1 VYDKTTSYIR
11 LLHASP
17 KAPPVDIYS
26 DEDNIMADE
35 LSYGEFTPYLP
46 LMPGPHTI
54 NVYLANNSDQAI
66 ISKEVLIPEKYIA
79 TFAVIGEAPNVELYA
94 IEDPRE
100 PLKSDESKLRFV
112 NLSPDSMP
120 LDIVSDEGTTL
131 FNNVNYKGISSYRS
145 LVPKTYSVELKPSG
159 SDQTILYV
167 PNIRLRSDAF
177 YSLYAVGLVKEDE
190 LPYIQLLIPLDGNTY
205 IET

>member
-1 VYDKTTSYIR
+1 MYNKTTSYIR

-26 DEDNIMADE
+26 DEDNIVADE

-46 LMPGPHTI
+46 LKPGPHMI
-54 NVYLANNSDQAI
+54 EVYLANNSDQAI
-66 ISKEVLIPEKYIA
+66 ISKEVMIPQKYIA

-100 PLKSDESKLRFV
+100 PLRPEESKLRFV
-112 NLSPDSMP
+112 NLSPDSTP
-120 LDIVSDEGTTL
+120 LDIVTDEGTTL
-131 FNNVNYKGISSYRS
+131 FSNVNYKGISSYRS
-145 LVPKTYSVELKPSG
+145 IAPKTYTVELKPSG
-159 SDQTILYV
+159 SDQAILYV
-167 PNIRLRSDAF
+167 PNIRLRPDAF
-177 YSLYAVGLVKEDE
+177 YSFYAVGLVADE
-190 LPYIQLLIPLDGNTY
+190 NPYIQLFIPLDGNTY